1 MSTTNPVSQAC
12 HRSCKMYI
20 LYVAKLPIAR
30 RAYQACMRHCTRTRD
45 TFGGAVFP
53 KYGTDLDTCCQTKTE
68 PMGVHDFE
76 HVERSVSACIDHGER
91 VDESAK
97 KSIRTRTGRRMP
109 THREAN
115 TVLMSRKNLLVRFVR
130 KDDDYLIIDVNF
142 TGLSKSDMDTYAKA
156 GVDAAFI
163 NGLDGI
169 VATGLEA

>member
-1 MSTTNPVSQAC
+1 MRACDTVLERGILFAVQSLPNMVLIWTHAAKGKQSQWG
-12 HRSCKMYI
+12 Y
-20 LYVAKLPIAR
+20 
-30 RAYQACMRHCTRTRD
+30 
-45 TFGGAVFP
+45 
-53 KYGTDLDTCCQTKTE
+53 
-68 PMGVHDFE
+68 DFE

-115 TVLMSRKNLLVRFVR
+115 TVLMSHKNLLVRFVR
-130 KDDDYLIIDVNF
+130 KDDDYLIIDVIF
-142 TGLSKSDMDTYAKA
+142 TGLSKADMDTYAKA